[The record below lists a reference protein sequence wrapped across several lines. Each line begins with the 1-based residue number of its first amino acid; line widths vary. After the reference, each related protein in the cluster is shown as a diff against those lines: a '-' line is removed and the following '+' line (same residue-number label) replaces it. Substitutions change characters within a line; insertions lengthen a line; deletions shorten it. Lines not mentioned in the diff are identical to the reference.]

1 MKAYPTS
8 QNATDSAAEW
18 PLSSTKALTGSPDY
32 ALLDEMRLATLHEAF
47 LEGQINAHTRQ
58 TYANGIDAFFRFL
71 AVSGLTDLLDVEPRH
86 VAAFVTEMGASGYET
101 ATVRLYL
108 SALRMFLDACVVDG
122 MLSVNPAKSVRT
134 PRQSLLSGKTPVV
147 MSKQVR
153 QILDS
158 IPDGSDPALLCTEA
172 DLRDRALIGL
182 MTFSFFRVSAAI
194 GLRLKDYVVRGD
206 EMWLIGQEKGSKR
219 HEMPVHRTLE
229 ALLDDLLERM
239 GWDADTTP
247 PDMPLFQSAN
257 ARGGRLTGRPLDR
270 TAAWRMVR
278 RRARAAGLTQDVCNH
293 TFRAT
298 GITAYLNA
306 GGNLEDARIMAN
318 HSNATTTKLYDRTGD
333 VAKSKEIGRLE
344 I

>member
-1 MKAYPTS
+1 
-8 QNATDSAAEW
+8 
-18 PLSSTKALTGSPDY
+18 
-32 ALLDEMRLATLHEAF
+32 MRLAELHEAF
-47 LEGQINAHTRQ
+47 LEGQINSHTRQ
-58 TYANGIDAFFRFL
+58 TYANGIDTFFRFL
-71 AVSGLTDLLDVEPRH
+71 AVSGLEDLLDVEPRH

-108 SALRMFLDACVVDG
+108 SALRMFLDTCVVAG
-122 MLSVNPAKSVRT
+122 LLSVNPAKSVRA
-134 PRQSLLSGKTPVV
+134 PRQSQPSGKTPVV

-158 IPDGSDPALLCTEA
+158 IPDGSDPALPCTEA

-182 MTFSFFRVSAAI
+182 MTFSFFRVSAAV
-194 GLRLKDYVVRGD
+194 GLRLKDYVARGD

-219 HEMPVHRTLE
+219 HEMPVHPTLE
-229 ALLDDLLERM
+229 VMLDDLLARM
-239 GWDADTTP
+239 GWDVARADDGTPSAPPITP
-247 PDMPLFQSAN
+247 PSPDTPLFQSSTG
-257 ARGGRLTGRPLDR
+257 RGGRLTGRALDR

-278 RRARAAGLTQDVCNH
+278 KRARAAGLTQDVCNH

-333 VAKSKEIGRLE
+333 VAKAREIGRLK

>member
-1 MKAYPTS
+1 MKAHPTAWS
-8 QNATDSAAEW
+8 TTDPVAKSS
-18 PLSSTKALTGSPDY
+18 LSSRKAPPDDPDY
-32 ALLDEMRLATLHEAF
+32 ALLDHMRLAELHEAF
-47 LEGQINAHTRQ
+47 LEGQINTHTRQ

-71 AVSGLTDLLDVEPRH
+71 AVSGLSDLLDVEPRH
-86 VAAFVTEMGASGYET
+86 VASFVTEMDASGYET

-122 MLSVNPAKSVRT
+122 LLSVNPAKSVRA
-134 PRQSLLSGKTPVV
+134 PRQSQLSGKTPVV

-158 IPDGSDPALLCTEA
+158 IPDGYDSALPCTEA

-194 GLRLKDYVVRGD
+194 GLRLKDYVSRGD
-206 EMWLIGQEKGSKR
+206 EMWLIAQEKGSKR
-219 HEMPVHRTLE
+219 HEMPVHPTLE
-229 ALLDDLLERM
+229 VMLDDLIIRM
-239 GWDADTTP
+239 GWDAERTP
-247 PDMPLFQSAN
+247 PDMPLFQSSTG
-257 ARGGRLTGRPLDR
+257 RGGRLTGRPLDR

-278 RRARAAGLTQDVCNH
+278 KRARAAGLTQDVCNH

-333 VAKSKEIGRLE
+333 VAKAREIGRLR

>member
-1 MKAYPTS
+1 
-8 QNATDSAAEW
+8 
-18 PLSSTKALTGSPDY
+18 
-32 ALLDEMRLATLHEAF
+32 
-47 LEGQINAHTRQ
+47 
-58 TYANGIDAFFRFL
+58 
-71 AVSGLTDLLDVEPRH
+71 
-86 VAAFVTEMGASGYET
+86 MGASGYEI

-122 MLSVNPAKSVRT
+122 LLSVNPAKSVRP
-134 PRQSLLSGKTPVV
+134 PRQSQQSGKTPVI

-153 QILDS
+153 RILDA
-158 IPDGSDPALLCTEA
+158 IPSGSEATEA

-194 GLRLKDYVVRGD
+194 GLKLKDYVRRGE
-206 EMWLIGQEKGSKR
+206 EMWIIGQEKGSKR
-219 HEMPVHRTLE
+219 HEMPVHPTLE
-229 ALLDDLLERM
+229 DMMDALIDHMRWNDP
-239 GWDADTTP
+239 GTS
-247 PDMPLFQSAN
+247 LFQSSN
-257 ARGGRLTGRPLDR
+257 GRGGKLTGRPLDR

-278 RRARAAGLTQDVCNH
+278 RRARAGSITQDVCNH

-333 VAKSKEIGRLE
+333 VAKAREIGRLK